1 MPRIGNA
8 MVYALGNSIRVSKF
22 PMLTDAG
29 EATEAVTQ
37 RVTKLANAKSG
48 SGHDCFLKGIIFQ
61 CDLTFSNKAW
71 VEMERYHF
79 CDIVSSQSTMHKISA
94 MDFDTAFN
102 KYVSDNTKRHLKR
115 LQRSYQQDPT
125 PEKYLELLYNTPSG
139 LELTAGITTNYLQ
152 LKTIYA
158 QRRTHRL
165 PDWQMF
171 CDAIEKLPMSELIT
185 GKKDGE

>member
-1 MPRIGNA
+1 MPRIENIK
-8 MVYALGNSIRVSKF
+8 VYGLENSIRVSKF
-22 PMLTDAG
+22 PMLTHAGDATG
-29 EATEAVTQ
+29 TVTQ
-37 RVTKLANAKSG
+37 RVTSLANAKHG
-48 SGHDCFLKGIIFQ
+48 SGHDCFLKGIVFQ

-79 CDIVSSQSTMHKISA
+79 CDIVSSQSTMHKIAA
-94 MDFDTAFN
+94 MDLDIAFN
-102 KYVSDNTKRHLKR
+102 KFVTNETKTIVKD
-115 LQRSYQQDPT
+115 LQK
-125 PEKYLELLYNTPSG
+125 KYLEDPTKENYLTLLYNTPSG

-171 CDAIEKLPMSELIT
+171 CNEIEKLPMSELIT
-185 GKKDGE
+185 GEKK